1 MSRCHS
7 APACPEPALRCEISL
22 TVLLRLTPPP
32 AASTP
37 PQIEYGGQCHI
48 SNRPY
53 TVFRWKPGND
63 ARYKKTIVC
72 QEVAKAK
79 NVCQVRVGTRRGQQD
94 DSTGA
99 ANRSALWVPWR
110 RLLTEQLA
118 SPCLPLPCLL
128 QVCLLD
134 LEYGLPVQVRDAA
147 LAKQDEGLPQSDAG
161 REYALQRMQVRWGRL
176 ECRAVAARAL
186 EHSAAC

>member
-1 MSRCHS
+1 M
-7 APACPEPALRCEISL
+7 
-22 TVLLRLTPPP
+22 
-32 AASTP
+32 
-37 PQIEYGGQCHI
+37 
-48 SNRPY
+48 
-53 TVFRWKPGND
+53 
-63 ARYKKTIVC
+63 
-72 QEVAKAK
+72 
-79 NVCQVRVGTRRGQQD
+79 
-94 DSTGA
+94 
-99 ANRSALWVPWR
+99 LWVPRRRRHWR
-110 RLLTEQLA
+110 PLLTA
-118 SPCLPLPCLL
+118 LPLPSLPAPLLPCLL